1 MVCELQSVAGKCRR
15 TFLYIG
21 QTMPAAKSNRPKF
34 SNQPKQSRQT
44 KVKRLSS
51 KTVFRGK
58 VFDVIS
64 ERVREPN
71 GVVAVRDVVRH
82 SGSVVILAVD
92 DAGREPR
99 VLLEKQYRY
108 AAEDYLWEL
117 PAGRIDPRE
126 KALAGARRELQE
138 ETGYRAGSWK
148 RALFFY
154 PSPGFLDETM
164 TVYLASGLIPGEAN
178 PEADEDIDCEMV
190 PLSRVVSMVLSGGI
204 RDGKTIAA
212 VLWLAEVR
220 RGQPSRA

>member
-1 MVCELQSVAGKCRR
+1 MTA
-15 TFLYIG
+15 T
-21 QTMPAAKSNRPKF
+21 KSTRSKPPR
-34 SNQPKQSRQT
+34 QPKQSRQT

-51 KTVFRGK
+51 KTVFKGK
-58 VFDVIS
+58 VFSVTS

-71 GVVAVRDVVRH
+71 GVAATRDVVHH

-92 DAGREPR
+92 NAGREPR
-99 VLLEKQYRY
+99 ILLEKQYRY

-117 PAGRIDPRE
+117 PAGRINPRE
-126 KALAGARRELQE
+126 KPLAGARRELRE
-138 ETGYRAGSWK
+138 ETGYRARSWK

-164 TVYLASGLIPGEAN
+164 TVYLASGLTPGKAS

-204 RDGKTIAA
+204 RDGKTIAS

-220 RGQPSRA
+220 RRQPSRA